1 MIPLDDTSTR
11 LAETLWAE
19 IKRVTRQRDR
29 LVAAIDSH
37 RAVCIAE
44 DADDDTQH
52 EADLA
57 LWHVAARMSDGRDGT
72 NGEQ

>member
-1 MIPLDDTSTR
+1 MNPLDDHGTR
-11 LAETLWAE
+11 IAETLWAE
-19 IKRVTRQRDR
+19 IKRVSRQRDQ
-29 LVAAIDSH
+29 LLDAIAAH

-57 LWHVAARMSDGRDGT
+57 LWHVAARMRD
-72 NGEQ
+72 Q